1 VPTSAGEYRKARM
14 KDVVLPSVLADGKTH
29 PVFKIRKPSAK
40 SLITFTGALGLE
52 LSEDIERIKEQYKVS
67 LKTPEGQQKV
77 SEGLRQL
84 LVDCIVEPKVSLV
97 ENADA
102 LCVDEIDL
110 NDQLKL
116 LEAILETTGMTEE
129 VKAARESFR
138 KSAIS

>member
-1 VPTSAGEYRKARM
+1 MPTSVEEYRKART
-14 KDVVLPSVLADGKTH
+14 KDVVLPSVLSDGKTH
-29 PVFKIRKPSAK
+29 PTFKIRKPSAK